1 MKKFFILIAY
11 FNKWKLLLQKILK
24 KFVKNQLKKVMCAI
38 AKEKHK
44 EKPTKPVLDKYL
56 ASDGTEIFVGKTIN
70 KMII

>member
-1 MKKFFILIAY
+1 
-11 FNKWKLLLQKILK
+11 
-24 KFVKNQLKKVMCAI
+24 MCAI